1 MRFFLPIFLIGSLA
15 FTVVE
20 FNSEQRLE
28 MPYRKEGLT
37 ELEAAEH
44 LLSRL
49 SFGARP
55 GEAKKLLSM
64 GLEKWTMQQLE
75 HSLPD
80 PEIDKRLAGYD
91 ALLLS
96 NETIV
101 NTYLNVGQ
109 VVRVFQKKGE
119 LSKDSMAK
127 LGKDDYKK
135 DIRQLMLK
143 EGLKAPQELNR
154 QLFAQKLIR
163 AAYSENQLQ
172 ELMTDFWFNHFNV
185 SMTKGQTQSYVLTYE
200 RDAIRPNT
208 MGKFETILKA
218 TAQHPAMLFYLDN
231 ASSGS
236 DNNDMNQRIKKMV
249 PANSKLKK
257 TAGLN
262 ENYAREVMELHTLGV
277 DGGYTQSDVTE
288 LARALTGWTVRPMM
302 KGGYGAQMS
311 KMQGSKMRGKIATT
325 EGDFMF
331 LAIRHDQGEKTIL
344 GKKYPAN
351 GGLNEGIEALHQ
363 LAVHPSTAI
372 FICKKIATRFVS
384 DTPSAK
390 LVAEMAAVFTQ
401 TEGDIKQTMVAM
413 LNSRE
418 FWKRQQLRSKVKSP
432 FELVISTIRAT
443 NAELR
448 NTAQINEWCSKMGQ
462 KIYGYATPTGFP
474 DKASH
479 WVNTGALLNRMNF
492 GLAFAAQRIQG
503 VSTNLLALNNNHEP
517 ESVDDALQTYSA
529 IMMPTGNQKENI
541 NRLTAMV
548 RDETL
553 QSKLDK
559 ALASTQSASTI
570 EEDMSGAGEMMDDA
584 MAPKMGKGK
593 GKGNAK
599 KMPAME
605 AGVSGQ
611 VAHVVGIIIGSP
623 EFQRK

>member
-1 MRFFLPIFLIGSLA
+1 MRNIFLLSIFLSLA
-15 FTVVE
+15 FTVDP
-20 FNSEQRLE
+20 FSSEQRLQ
-28 MPYRKEGLT
+28 MPYRKEGLSDR
-37 ELEAAEH
+37 EAAEH

-55 GEAKKLLSM
+55 GEAEKLLAM
-64 GLEKWTMQQLE
+64 GLDKWVQQQLE
-75 HSLPD
+75 QSLPD
-80 PEIDKRLAGYD
+80 TELEKRLSGYD
-91 ALLLS
+91 ALSLD

-101 NTYLNVGQ
+101 NRYLNAGQ
-109 VVRVFQKKGE
+109 VVRMMQRNGT

-127 LGKDDYKK
+127 LEKADYRKDLLK
-135 DIRQLMLK
+135 LMQEK
-143 EGLKAPQELNR
+143 GLKLPQELNR
-154 QLFAQKLIR
+154 QLVAQKLIR
-163 AAYSENQLQ
+163 AVYSENQLQ

-208 MGKFETILKA
+208 MGRFEAILKA

-231 ASSGS
+231 ATSGS
-236 DNNDMNQRIKKMV
+236 DNNGMNQRLKKAV

-257 TAGLN
+257 SAGLN

-311 KMQGSKMRGKIATT
+311 KMQGTRMGGKIATT

-331 LAIRHDQGEKTIL
+331 LAIRHDQGEKSIL

-351 GGLNEGIEALHQ
+351 GGLNEGLEALHQ
-363 LAVHPSTAI
+363 LASHPSTAR
-372 FICKKIATRFVS
+372 FICTKIATRFVC
-384 DTPSAK
+384 DTPSAM
-390 LVAEMAAVFTQ
+390 LVTTMADVFAKTG
-401 TEGDIKQTMVAM
+401 GDIKQTMIAM

-418 FWKRQQLRSKVKSP
+418 FWKKEVLRSKIKSP
-432 FELVISTIRAT
+432 FELAISTIRAT
-443 NAELR
+443 NAELKS
-448 NTAQINEWCSKMGQ
+448 TAQINEWCSRMGQ
-462 KIYGYATPTGFP
+462 KIYGYAAPTGFP

-479 WVNTGALLNRMNF
+479 WVNTGAVLNRMNF

-517 ESVDDALQTYSA
+517 ESVDDALQTYTA
-529 IMMPTGNQKENI
+529 ILMPTGNQKENI

-559 ALASTQSASTI
+559 ALASTQSTSTS
-570 EEDMSGAGEMMDDA
+570 EEDMTGGVDMMGEEIS
-584 MAPKMGKGK
+584 PKMGKGK
-593 GKGNAK
+593 GKDK
-599 KMPAME
+599 KME
-605 AGVSGQ
+605 TGVSGQ
-611 VAHVVGIIIGSP
+611 VVHVVGIIIGSP